1 MSENGD
7 KRPQRREPKPP
18 DAGAAWRGLISLG
31 MVCATIVAIVWIV
44 WG

>member
-1 MSENGD
+1 MSENGGR
-7 KRPQRREPKPP
+7 KVEKKPV

-31 MVCATIVAIVWIV
+31 MVCTTVVAIVWIV